1 MSLLQNLINENKIYF
16 YSDFRKGS
24 YIEETGKDVT
34 VHSSTY
40 LNNKGMCVAP
50 GVTNTY
56 TLTRGSEAD
65 IGTKDFTV
73 LTRFRTS
80 NNGTAR
86 AAVGLGLGTATNNCM
101 PFLVDNL
108 TDGIGIKFGTSYFW
122 SADVIASN
130 ITTNYAIT
138 CDRDG
143 DATYF
148 KEGIKKETNDIS
160 ARVGADIVQANYSVG
175 SLGNNNWGLNGLV
188 EYALL
193 IDGCLTETEVAQL
206 TAELENRQFP
216 KIVTSKAFT
225 RADGYVFDGT
235 TDFGTITEPIYVD
248 YTKDFS
254 YEYYWKVGSP
264 SAIKSLFGSV
274 IVPGEDYYGSDYFGQ
289 SESSF
294 CFKIYDLT
302 VGVVQSI
309 NMTYNF
315 IEDATYKMMCSYDA
329 TTKILTGTR
338 INLDTGVDNKTATVD
353 LTGNNFYFKLNLLGQ
368 RGSSDRLMDG
378 NVYDLQ
384 LTTDGKT
391 HYVTRDAIMNTP
403 KPTHIYVKDDVAFK
417 TDWGVTANNTAI
429 TSGFI
434 ENTPFEVQSGSFKV
448 IDDTYNGKSVKA
460 IECVTDGDFK
470 LNQNLDG
477 TAWQLYKDTGS
488 GYETSDGTG
497 IIVGNVFSLTAGDKI
512 ILSDISGN
520 NSINKK

>member
-216 KIVTSKAFT
+216 KLVTSKAKT
-225 RADGYVFDGT
+225 RADGYRFDE
-235 TDFGTITEPIYVD
+235 FGISGDIETIYPD

-254 YEYYWKVGSP
+254 YSYYWKVGTP
-264 SAIKSLFGSV
+264 TNPKSLFGTESA
-274 IVPGEDYYGSDYFGQ
+274 PESPYNTSDYFGQ
-289 SESSF
+289 SENGSA
-294 CFKIYDLT
+294 FKVYDQT
-302 VGVVQSI
+302 VGTVYSI
-309 NMTYNF
+309 SFDSYF
-315 IEDATYKMMCSYDA
+315 IEDATYKMECSYDA

-338 INLDTGVDNKTATVD
+338 TNLDTGIGNETATVD
-353 LTGNNFYFKLNLLGQ
+353 LTGAEFYFKLSILGK
-368 RGSSDRLMDG
+368 RGTNDRYMEG
-378 NVYDLQ
+378 NIYDLKI
-384 LTTDGKT
+384 TIDGVT
-391 HYVTRDAIMNTP
+391 HYITRDAIMNTP

-417 TDWGVTANNTAI
+417 TDWGVTANATTI
-429 TSGFI
+429 TSNFI
-434 ENTPFEVQSGSFKV
+434 ENTPLEIVSGSFKV
-448 IDDTYNGKSVKA
+448 IDDVYEGKNVKA
-460 IECVTDGDFK
+460 IECVASGSF
-470 LNQNLDG
+470 NLSHEIEG
-477 TAWQLYKDTGS
+477 TTWSIISDTGS
-488 GYETSDGTG
+488 GYEESDGTG
-497 IIVGNVFSLTAGDKI
+497 IIVDKTFTLTTGDKI
-512 ILSDISGN
+512 ILSDIKGQYGVV
-520 NSINKK
+520 KK

>member
-1 MSLLQNLINENKIYF
+1 MSLFKTITDDEILLYV
-16 YSDFRKGS
+16 DFRSGS
-24 YIEETGKDVT
+24 MKDFSGNKT
-34 VHSSTY
+34 LAKSAASIDI
-40 LNNKGMCVAP
+40 NNKGAAFSVAS
-50 GVTNTY
+50 TEFTC
-56 TLTRGSEAD
+56 AD
-65 IGTKDFTV
+65 VVIGTSDFSQLVSVEIFDGALTGEHFLTIGGTDANDRAMHGYNSQLYVRIDGESIISTGFNYEKFKKLTV
-73 LTRFRTS
+73 
-80 NNGTAR
+80 GITA
-86 AAVGLGLGTATNNCM
+86 
-101 PFLVDNL
+101 
-108 TDGIGIKFGTSYFW
+108 
-122 SADVIASN
+122 
-130 ITTNYAIT
+130 
-138 CDRDG
+138 DRDG
-143 DATYF
+143 DLSYF
-148 KEGIKKETNDIS
+148 QDGIKFDSDDIS
-160 ARVGADIVQANYSVG
+160 AKSAYEITYPGKLFTGYGNTKQRNAYYQLVVNRV
-175 SLGNNNWGLNGLV
+175 
-188 EYALL
+188 
-193 IDGCLTETEVAQL
+193 LTETEMAQL

-235 TDFGTITEPIYVD
+235 TDFGTITESIYVD

-429 TSGFI
+429 SSGLI